1 MGRKVKYS
9 KELKLEIIKRYLNG
23 ESPTALVNE
32 YNLLESYSN
41 EIITWVRRYEA
52 LGESGFE
59 TSSSNKSYSK
69 DFKLKVIN
77 EYLSGKDSLQG
88 LANTYNISTHEIVRK
103 WVLAYNNGEEIKDYD
118 PKSEVYAM
126 KSRKTTLEERL
137 EIVKYVLDNNNDY
150 KGAAERYNVP
160 YSNVFNWVKK
170 YNSKGEEGLSDKRGR
185 PSNKSSKELTE
196 LEKKDIEIEKL
207 KRQLEREQKVNEV
220 LKKNLE
226 IRERLERNSRVF
238 DNKTSTKR

>member
-1 MGRKVKYS
+1 MSRKSKYS
-9 KELKLEIIKRYLNG
+9 KEFKLEIIKRYLNG
-23 ESPTALVNE
+23 ESSATLSNE
-32 YNLLESYSN
+32 YNLPNSYRN
-41 EIITWVRRYEA
+41 KIIDWARRYEV

-59 TSSSNKSYSK
+59 SSNKNKSYSK

-77 EYLSGKDSLQG
+77 EYLSGKDSLKG
-88 LANTYNISTHEIVRK
+88 LANTYDISNDTIVRR

-137 EIVKYVLDNNNDY
+137 EIVKYVLDNNDY
-150 KGAAERYNVP
+150 KGAADHYNVP
-160 YSNVFNWVKK
+160 YANVYNWVKK
-170 YNSKGEEGLSDKRGR
+170 YNNNGEEGLSDKRGR
-185 PSNKSSKELTE
+185 SSNKPSKELTE

-226 IRERLERNSRVF
+226 IRERLEKNSRVF
-238 DNKTSTKR
+238 DNKTSTKQ

>member
-1 MGRKVKYS
+1 MSRKVKYS
-9 KELKLEIIKRYLNG
+9 KELKLEIVKRYLKG
-23 ESPTALVNE
+23 ESANALANE
-32 YNLLESYSN
+32 YALLKRGPD
-41 EIITWVRRYEA
+41 IIRDWVHKYEA
-52 LGESGFE
+52 LGENGFE
-59 TSSSNKSYSK
+59 SSGTNKTYSK

-77 EYLSGKDSLQG
+77 EYLSGKDSLRG
-88 LANTYNISTHEIVRK
+88 LVNTYNISTHTIVRK

-160 YSNVFNWVKK
+160 YFNVFNWVKK
-170 YNSKGEEGLSDKRGR
+170 YNSKGEDSLSDKRGR
-185 PSNKSSKELTE
+185 PSNKPTQELTE

-226 IRERLERNSRVF
+226 IRKRLEKNSRVF

>member
-1 MGRKVKYS
+1 MGRKAKYS
-9 KELKLEIIKRYLNG
+9 KEFKLAIIKRYLNG
-23 ESPTALVNE
+23 ESANALANE
-32 YNLLESYSN
+32 YALSKQGPHTIRN
-41 EIITWVRRYEA
+41 WVHKYEA
-52 LGESGFE
+52 LGENGFE
-59 TSSSNKSYSK
+59 SSGTNKSYSK
-69 DFKLKVIN
+69 ELKLKVIN

-88 LANTYNISTHEIVRK
+88 LANTYNISSSEIVRK
-103 WVLAYNNGEEIKDYD
+103 WVLAYNNGKEIKDYD

-150 KGAAERYNVP
+150 KGAAERYNVS
-160 YSNVFNWVKK
+160 YANVFNWVKK
-170 YNSKGEEGLSDKRGR
+170 YNSKGEDSLSDKRGR
-185 PSNKSSKELTE
+185 PSNKSSQELTE

-226 IRERLERNSRVF
+226 IRKRLEKNSRVF

>member
-9 KELKLEIIKRYLNG
+9 KELKLEIVKRYLKG
-23 ESPTALVNE
+23 ESANALANE
-32 YNLLESYSN
+32 YALLKRGPHT
-41 EIITWVRRYEA
+41 IWDWVRKYKA
-52 LGESGFE
+52 LGENGFE
-59 TSSSNKSYSK
+59 LSSNNKTYSK

-77 EYLSGKDSLQG
+77 EYLSGKDSFQG

-103 WVLAYNNGEEIKDYD
+103 WVLAYNNGKEIKDYD
-118 PKSEVYAM
+118 PKGEVYAM

-150 KGAAERYNVP
+150 KGAAKRYNVP

-185 PSNKSSKELTE
+185 SSNKSSKELTE

-207 KRQLEREQKVNEV
+207 KRQLEQEQKVNEV

>member
-9 KELKLEIIKRYLNG
+9 KEFKLEIIKRYFNG
-23 ESPTALVNE
+23 ESSTALVNE
-32 YNLLESYSN
+32 YNLPKTYKNL
-41 EIITWVRRYEA
+41 IIVWAHRYEA

-59 TSSSNKSYSK
+59 SSNKNKSYSK
-69 DFKLKVIN
+69 EFKLKVIN
-77 EYLSGKDSLQG
+77 EYLSGKDSFRG
-88 LANTYNISTHEIVRK
+88 LANTYNISTPEIVRS
-103 WVLAYNNGEEIKDYD
+103 WVLAYNNGEEIRDYD

-150 KGAAERYNVP
+150 KGAADHYNVP

-170 YNSKGEEGLSDKRGR
+170 YNSSGEEGLSDKRGR
-185 PSNKSSKELTE
+185 PSDNQSKELTE

-226 IRERLERNSRVF
+226 IRERLEKNSRVF

>member
-1 MGRKVKYS
+1 MSRKSKYS
-9 KELKLEIIKRYLNG
+9 KELKLEIIKRYLKG
-23 ESPTALVNE
+23 ESPATLSNE
-32 YNLLESYSN
+32 YNLPKTYKSM
-41 EIITWVRRYEA
+41 IIVWAHRYEI
-52 LGESGFE
+52 LGESGFK

-69 DFKLKVIN
+69 EFKLKVIK
-77 EYLSGKDSLQG
+77 EYLTGKYSFYDI
-88 LANTYNISTHEIVRK
+88 ANIYNISTCEIVRK
-103 WVLAYNNGEEIKDYD
+103 WVLAYNNGEKIRDYN
-118 PKSEVYAM
+118 PKSEVYTM

-170 YNSKGEEGLSDKRGR
+170 YNSNGEEGLSDKRGR
-185 PSNKSSKELTE
+185 SSDKPTQELTE

-226 IRERLERNSRVF
+226 IRERLEKNSRVF

>member
-1 MGRKVKYS
+1 MSRKAKYS

-23 ESPTALVNE
+23 ESPTALSNE
-32 YNLLESYSN
+32 YNLPNSYRN
-41 EIITWVRRYEA
+41 KIIDWAHRYEE

-59 TSSSNKSYSK
+59 LSNKNKSYSK

-77 EYLSGKDSLQG
+77 EYLTGKDSFQG
-88 LANTYNISTHEIVRK
+88 LANTYNISACEIVRR
-103 WVLAYNNGEEIKDYD
+103 WVLAYNNGEKIRDYD
-118 PKSEVYAM
+118 PKSEVYTM

-137 EIVKYVLDNNNDY
+137 EIVKYVLNNNNDY
-150 KGAAERYNVP
+150 KGAADHYNVP
-160 YSNVFNWVKK
+160 YANVYNWVKK
-170 YNSKGEEGLSDKRGR
+170 YNTKGEDSLSDKRGR
-185 PSNKSSKELTE
+185 PSDKPTQELTE

-226 IRERLERNSRVF
+226 IRERLEKNSRVF
-238 DNKTSTKR
+238 DNKTSTKQ

>member
-9 KELKLEIIKRYLNG
+9 KELKLEIIIRYLKG
-23 ESPTALVNE
+23 ESPTALANE
-32 YNLLESYSN
+32 YNLPNSYRKK
-41 EIITWVRRYEA
+41 IIVWAHRYEE
-52 LGESGFE
+52 LGENGFE
-59 TSSSNKSYSK
+59 SSSNNKTYSK

-77 EYLSGKDSLQG
+77 EYLSGSRSLEE
-88 LANTYNISTHEIVRK
+88 LANTYDISNDTIVRS
-103 WVLAYNNGEEIKDYD
+103 WVLAYNNGEEIRDYN
-118 PKSEVYAM
+118 PKSEVYTM

-150 KGAAERYNVP
+150 KGAADHYNVP
-160 YSNVFNWVKK
+160 YANVYNWVKK
-170 YNSKGEEGLSDKRGR
+170 YNTKGEDSLSDKRGR
-185 PSNKSSKELTE
+185 PSDKPTQELTE

-226 IRERLERNSRVF
+226 IREKLERNSRF
-238 DNKTSTKR
+238 LDTKTSTKQ

>member
-1 MGRKVKYS
+1 MSRKAKYS
-9 KELKLEIIKRYLNG
+9 KELKLEIIKRYLKG
-23 ESPTALVNE
+23 ESPTALANE
-32 YNLLESYSN
+32 YNLLESYSD
-41 EIITWVRRYEA
+41 EIIIWAHRYEA

-59 TSSSNKSYSK
+59 SSGTNKSYSK

-77 EYLSGKDSLQG
+77 EYLSGKDSLRG
-88 LANTYNISTHEIVRK
+88 LANTYNISSSEIVRK

-118 PKSEVYAM
+118 PKNEVYAM
-126 KSRKTTLEERL
+126 KSRKTTLEEKL

-150 KGAAERYNVP
+150 KGAADHYNVP

-170 YNSKGEEGLSDKRGR
+170 YNTKGEEGLSDKRGR
-185 PSNKSSKELTE
+185 PSNKPIQELTE

-226 IRERLERNSRVF
+226 IRERLEKNSRVF